1 VATLG
6 WIGLG
11 DIGAPMASRLAA
23 AGHELL
29 VWARNPAR
37 CEPLVAA
44 GASVVASPR
53 ELGARCEA
61 VFTCVTDGAAVEAVV
76 LGDDGVAA
84 GATRASLIVD
94 HSTIHPDDARRI
106 ALRLAERGIAAVDA
120 PVSGGH
126 GGAVAGTLACFL
138 GGDAAAAERARTFA
152 TAYAQNITYFG
163 PAGCGQIAKSCNQA
177 VVISTIAL
185 WAEMLAYARRNGLD
199 ATLLVDA
206 LAGGWADSA
215 IRSAHGPAL
224 ATGEYTPLAGN
235 LLLKDLEIVGDLAR
249 ESASPMPVT
258 SAVTTL
264 YRLLAARG
272 YPTGGARAIVQLFRD
287 SSDSK
292 ESDG

>member
-1 VATLG
+1 MATLG

-11 DIGAPMASRLAA
+11 DIGAPMATRLAA

-29 VWARNPAR
+29 VWARNPDR
-37 CEPLVAA
+37 CAPLVAA
-44 GASVVASPR
+44 GATVVASPR
-53 ELGARCEA
+53 ELGARCET

-76 LGDDGVAA
+76 LGDDGI
-84 GATRASLIVD
+84 ASGTPQCSLVVD

-106 ALRLAERGIAAVDA
+106 ARRLLERGIAAVDA

-126 GGAVAGTLACFL
+126 GGAVTGTLACFL
-138 GGDAAAAERARTFA
+138 GGDAAAAERARVFA
-152 TAYAQNITYFG
+152 TAYAGNITYFG
-163 PAGCGQIAKSCNQA
+163 PAGSGQIAKSCNQA

-185 WAEMLAYARRNGLD
+185 WAETLAYARRNGLD
-199 ATLLVDA
+199 ASLLVDA

-215 IRSAHGPAL
+215 IRRAHGPAL
-224 ATGEYTPLAGN
+224 ATGEYAPIPGN

-249 ESASPMPVT
+249 ESGSPMPVT

-272 YPTGGARAIVQLFRD
+272 YPTGGARAIVQLFTD
-287 SSDSK
+287 SADSK
-292 ESDG
+292 ETDG